1 MTNRAIHQELL
12 AVGESTDRPLEEYLR
27 TLWRLGGTRRDVPE
41 LPAEL
46 FVELVRRA
54 GVEAAP
60 PFDDAWRTAD
70 FGVTESMAGFDVWE
84 RVILSQVADL
94 REFAEVPPR
103 RYPELGVDAPRVE
116 GGAVRACGSR
126 WYNHAVPAFLEC
138 GMAGALG
145 GWSDE
150 DGLRTPVPGPAV
162 SLFPEPDGV
171 VAVETLSWAEFTE
184 FLVCGQEYE

>member
-1 MTNRAIHQELL
+1 MTNRTIYRELL
-12 AVGESTDRPLEEYLR
+12 AVGERTDRPLEAYLR
-27 TLWRLGGTRRDVPE
+27 TLWLLGGARRDVAE

-46 FVELVRRA
+46 FVELLRRA

-94 REFAEVPPR
+94 REFAEGPPP
-103 RYPELGVDAPRVE
+103 RYPELGVDAPRVG

-126 WYNHAVPAFLEC
+126 CYNHTVAAFLEC

-145 GWSDE
+145 GWAVE
-150 DGLRTPVPGPAV
+150 DGVRSPVPGPV
-162 SLFPEPDGV
+162 LSRYPEPEGV
-171 VAVETLSWAEFTE
+171 RAVAALSWVEFTE